1 MEVANLRAYNTEQG
15 DIMDLRRRLL
25 GSLGVL
31 LAGLLAMIAVVQ
43 LHSLRADVEAEVA
56 ASTHLVNVLVSAGT
70 LAPQGAPALRQ
81 LLDQAG
87 LRHLSIRTAADA
99 SHGVRPRTGHHTPA
113 QPLLGWL
120 GLDSA
125 ASQPEQQIRI
135 GEQTLFIAANPAS
148 EIGERLADTVRLW
161 STLLFFSGTTLLVAW
176 WCADRALRPVRELE
190 ASLHR
195 LARGEPDPALPH
207 FALREFGR
215 VARAIEF
222 LATALAEARAAQ
234 QTLARQLI
242 TVQEDEKRALA
253 RELHDE
259 MGQTLTSLNVT
270 AAHLERHGAH
280 MVPALVTECAADLRR
295 DLRACTGQLR
305 NILKTLRPHGL
316 SAQGLQQA
324 LTELLTSWRG
334 KQTAIRFELALPELL
349 PEVDE
354 ALALVIYRVV
364 QEALTNV
371 VRHSGAQVCSVR
383 LQTVAGRLVLEVS
396 DDGCGLPSGL
406 QWQGGLLGMQERIGM
421 VAGQLQVLH
430 GTSGG
435 LHLRANFALQTAL
448 PAPQPC
454 TQGVPA

>member
-1 MEVANLRAYNTEQG
+1 
-15 DIMDLRRRLL
+15 MDLRRRLV

-43 LHSLRADVEAEVA
+43 LQSLRADVEAEVA
-56 ASTHLVNVLVSAGT
+56 ASTHLVNVLLSAGT
-70 LAPQGAPALRQ
+70 IAPQGTAELQQ
-81 LLDQAG
+81 LLGKAG
-87 LRHLSIRTAADA
+87 LRHLSIRTLGEVPSDA
-99 SHGVRPRTGHHTPA
+99 LPQAGNDWLGR
-113 QPLLGWL
+113 PLLRWL
-120 GLDSA
+120 GLDVA
-125 ASQPEQQIRI
+125 AGQPAQQIRI
-135 GEQTLFIAANPAS
+135 GAQTLLIAPNPRS
-148 EIGERLADTVRLW
+148 ELNERLADTVRLW

-195 LARGEPDPALPH
+195 LAQGEPDPALPQ

-222 LATALAEARAAQ
+222 LAAALADARAAQ
-234 QTLARQLI
+234 HALARQLI
-242 TVQEDEKRALA
+242 SVQEDEKRTLA

-270 AAHLERHGAH
+270 AAHLERHAAH
-280 MVPALVTECAADLRR
+280 MAPMQVAECAADLRR
-295 DLRACTGQLR
+295 DLRACSGQLR
-305 NILKTLRPHGL
+305 GMLKGLRPHGL
-316 SAQGLQQA
+316 SAQGLRQA
-324 LTELLTSWRG
+324 LTELLTSWRS

-349 PEVDE
+349 PEIDE

-371 VRHSGAQVCSVR
+371 VRHSGAQVCTVR
-383 LQTVAGRLVLEVS
+383 LQTVAGRLVLEVG

-406 QWQGGLLGMQERIGM
+406 SWQGGLLGMQERIGM

-430 GTSGG
+430 GSSGG
-435 LHLRANFALQTAL
+435 LHLLASFAVQTAQ
-448 PAPQPC
+448 PARQPVM
-454 TQGVPA
+454 QGVPA